1 MNLTRLESFVA
12 VVDAGSVSAAARYMG
27 IGQSAVSKQLK
38 ALELDFGVALISRKP
53 KSAVQ
58 LTAAGRR
65 LLPIARKV
73 VRSLINAHEILAS
86 ES

>member
-12 VVDAGSVSAAARYMG
+12 VVDAGSVTAAARYLG
-27 IGQSAVSKQLK
+27 IGQPAVSKHLK
-38 ALELDFGVALISRKP
+38 GLEQEYGVALMSRKP
-53 KSAVQ
+53 NSVE
-58 LTAAGRR
+58 LTTAGRR

-73 VRSLINAHEILAS
+73 VRSLINAHEILGC